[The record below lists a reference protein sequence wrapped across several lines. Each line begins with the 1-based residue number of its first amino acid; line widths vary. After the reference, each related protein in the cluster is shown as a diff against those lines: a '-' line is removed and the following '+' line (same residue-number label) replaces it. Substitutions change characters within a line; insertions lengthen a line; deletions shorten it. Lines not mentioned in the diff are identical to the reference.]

1 MNGWP
6 SGGARDKHISWKSH
20 ALSYCCRCQQK
31 QLSTL
36 KTSRSWEA
44 GRRENNSTGDTGS
57 GDITLK
63 MRSPIFSFP
72 QHWYSRPVWLK
83 FAAKFPVFLGNGC
96 VWFSFEQI
104 GGFSESRLLVV
115 TMVETKTTPQSS
127 FPGMESGRIASPD
140 GLAAKCELFL
150 KIVDD
155 LAEFQSKYEL
165 FFLQEREVIKLYLGS
180 GRKLWIFSSNR
191 ELLMQI
197 SCKNQ
202 TQSKVH
208 FALHKWQ
215 EKYSTPIE

>member
-63 MRSPIFSFP
+63 MRPPIFSFP

-104 GGFSESRLLVV
+104 GGFSESLLRPVV
-115 TMVETKTTPQSS
+115 TMVEPKPPPIQFSWNGVGQDCFTWWFGCKMWAFSENS
-127 FPGMESGRIASPD
+127 RRSCWISIKIWIV
-140 GLAAKCELFL
+140 LL
-150 KIVDD
+150 K
-155 LAEFQSKYEL
+155 
-165 FFLQEREVIKLYLGS
+165 EREVIKLYLGS

-197 SCKNQ
+197 SCRNQ
-202 TQSKVH
+202 TQSKQSAFCV
-208 FALHKWQ
+208 
-215 EKYSTPIE
+215 T